1 MDGIEPFVRWGRR
14 GSGGLAMDEVM
25 RALAAA
31 NNQELTI

>member
-1 MDGIEPFVRWGRR
+1 MDGIEPFVRWRR

-31 NNQELTI
+31 NDQELTI